1 MPYEQGLHDWRVYSA
16 EEAVGHDRV
25 LTIEECQQLVY
36 DAKASIWWK
45 EWFPDA
51 PPIDVVVGGDETP
64 ELGLIGSY
72 AAPHDSYIRP
82 TRWTI
87 SLHPQMLTAR
97 VLLHEMAHCVAPHF
111 VVEDIGPRRRKGEL
125 LVKSHRNHLDHGRFF
140 TAALAVITDNV
151 LPGDNGELAAA
162 TAHFEAPTAPSDELR
177 LELNGQP
184 AIVADEE
191 AYHAE
196 IMERL
201 AVKEVQH
208 QSEPGE
214 PVEEKVPPVGWAP
227 DFHWGFHLWNTR
239 RSRYRRANG
248 RVLSQQ
254 RLAEAI
260 SAVAPCTARHISQL
274 EHSSVRPNDALQLK
288 RAMCATISLG
298 LDPIWT
304 RYNLRLTR
312 WDCGEITME
321 EARSLNPDWADLVDH
336 INQLLQQMPPRWHV
350 EGAR

>member
-1 MPYEQGLHDWRVYSA
+1 MPYDQGLSDWRVYSA
-16 EEAVGHDRV
+16 EEAVGHDRD
-25 LTIEECQQLVY
+25 LTLAECQQLVR
-36 DAKASIWWK
+36 DARASRWWR

-64 ELGLIGSY
+64 EGLIGSY

-97 VLLHEMAHCVAPHF
+97 VLLHEMAHCVAPHY

-151 LPGDNGELAAA
+151 LPGDDGELAAA

-177 LELNGQP
+177 LELDGQP

-196 IMERL
+196 VME
-201 AVKEVQH
+201 
-208 QSEPGE
+208 
-214 PVEEKVPPVGWAP
+214 PP
-227 DFHWGFHLWNTR
+227 FEWGFHLWNTR
-239 RSRYRRANG
+239 RYHHRRAHG
-248 RVLSQQ
+248 RLVSQQ
-254 RLAEAI
+254 RMAEAI
-260 SAVAPCTARHISQL
+260 SAVVPCSARHISQL
-274 EHSSVRPNDALQLK
+274 EQARERPDDPKQLK
-288 RAMCATISLG
+288 RAMLATIFLG

-312 WDCGEITME
+312 WDCGDITMD
-321 EARSLNPDWADLVDH
+321 EARLLNPSWADLVDH
-336 INQLLQQMPPRWHV
+336 INELLHQMPPRWHV